1 MIRAEQEI
9 NGLLTPC
16 FLHVDVIKDAL
27 DLTSAN
33 SVSSKK
39 GAP

>member
-1 MIRAEQEI
+1 MD
-9 NGLLTPC
+9 GLLIPG

-39 GAP
+39 GAQ